1 MINLDKYPHYLTSA
15 MVAEVF
21 GVCVRT
27 IYNMR
32 EAKTLKFVLVGKRW
46 LMDKQDLFDF
56 IQRTR
61 GE

>member
-27 IYNMR
+27 VVNMR
-32 EAKTLKFVLVGKRW
+32 KDGNLRFVRVGKRW
-46 LMDKQDLFDF
+46 LMDKQDLLEF
-56 IQRTR
+56 IQSRRTK
-61 GE
+61 

>member
-27 IYNMR
+27 VVNMR
-32 EAKTLKFVLVGKRW
+32 KDGNLRFVRVGKRW
-46 LMDKQDLFDF
+46 LMDKQDLVEF
-56 IQRTR
+56 IESRR
-61 GE
+61 KE